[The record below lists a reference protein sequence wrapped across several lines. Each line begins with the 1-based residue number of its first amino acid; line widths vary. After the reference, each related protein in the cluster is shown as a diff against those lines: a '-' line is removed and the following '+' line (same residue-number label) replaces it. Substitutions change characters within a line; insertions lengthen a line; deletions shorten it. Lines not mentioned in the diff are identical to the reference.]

1 MDKKPLIEIKDLVK
15 KFGSFTAL
23 NGVSLDVYPGE
34 VHALL
39 GDNGAGKSTLLDA
52 LCFGLY
58 GKGFRNLKKDLLINS
73 INQKELVVE
82 VEFSIGKRNY
92 KVIRGAK
99 PNKFELHTNGKMV
112 NQDATMKD
120 YQEHLEKNILKMSYR
135 SFTQVAILGSA
146 NFTPFMQLRAVERR
160 KLVEDLLDISIF
172 STMQDMLKK
181 KVSQH
186 NLEVKETSHEV
197 DLLHERISGL
207 NDQVDALQKNREAK
221 IKKYES
227 TVNETQNNI
236 NKILGEVDEKTQN
249 VVEKKRSIK
258 SKDNTEDRLKQATDL
273 ERQLETA
280 RKKAIADV
288 KFYEENDDCPVC
300 KQGLEHEHKEK
311 CIKEREDK
319 AQEITQALGE
329 IDKTISECHE
339 QLQFINNIQS
349 EIDEIQREIG
359 LLQTEVVSNQKYIKK
374 LQSEIEDLQNE
385 IVGDNSVHDRLT
397 SAETDLDILEKKQES
412 QTEKQHYF
420 ELATMLLR
428 DQGVR
433 QRIIKQYVP
442 IMNKMINKYL
452 ANLEFYVGFELNEA
466 FEETI
471 KSRFRDVF
479 KYDNFSQ
486 GEKMR
491 IDLALLFTWRAVAR
505 LKNSVN
511 TNILILDEV
520 FDSSLDSQGT
530 DDFLKLLN
538 TLNEKTN
545 AFIISH
551 KGDQLYDKF
560 EEVIKFEKHKNF
572 SRIATA

>member
-1 MDKKPLIEIKDLVK
+1 MIHFKKVRYKNLLSSGNRFTTFELDRSNTTLIV
-15 KFGSFTAL
+15 
-23 NGVSLDVYPGE
+23 
-34 VHALL
+34 

-82 VEFSIGKRNY
+82 IDFSIGKRDY

-99 PNKFELHTNGKMV
+99 PNKFELYTNGKMV

-186 NLEVKETSHEV
+186 NLEVKETSHEI

-207 NDQVDALQKNREAK
+207 NDQVNALQKNREVK

-258 SKDNTEDRLKQATDL
+258 SKDSTESRLKQATDL

-300 KQGLEHEHKEK
+300 KQGLDHDHKEK

-319 AQEITQALGE
+319 AEEITQALND
-329 IDKTISECHE
+329 IDKTISECHDE
-339 QLQFINNIQS
+339 IQRINVIQS

-385 IVGDNSVHDRLT
+385 VVGDSDVHDRLT
-397 SAETDLDILEKKQES
+397 SSETDLDILEKKQET
-412 QTEKQHYF
+412 QTERQHYF

>member
-1 MDKKPLIEIKDLVK
+1 MIHFKKVRYKNLLSSGNRFTTFELDRSNTTLIV
-15 KFGSFTAL
+15 
-23 NGVSLDVYPGE
+23 
-34 VHALL
+34 

-82 VEFSIGKRNY
+82 IEFSIGKRDY
-92 KVIRGAK
+92 KVVRGAK
-99 PNKFELHTNGKMV
+99 PNKFELYTNGKMV

-172 STMQDMLKK
+172 STMQDMLNKI
-181 KVSQH
+181 VSQH
-186 NLEVKETSHEV
+186 NLEVKETSHEI

-207 NDQVDALQKNREAK
+207 NDQVNALQKNREVK

-258 SKDNTEDRLKQATDL
+258 SKDSTESRLKQATDL
-273 ERQLETA
+273 ERQLENA

-300 KQGLEHEHKEK
+300 KQGLDHDHKEK

-319 AQEITQALGE
+319 AEEITQALND
-329 IDKTISECHE
+329 IDKTIGECRDE
-339 QLQFINNIQS
+339 IQRINVIQS

-374 LQSEIEDLQNE
+374 LQGEIEDLQNE
-385 IVGDNSVHDRLT
+385 VVGDSDVHDRLT
-397 SAETDLDILEKKQES
+397 TSETDLDILEKKQET
-412 QTEKQHYF
+412 QTERQHYF

>member
-1 MDKKPLIEIKDLVK
+1 MIHFKKVRYKNLLSSGNRFTTFELDRSNTTLIV
-15 KFGSFTAL
+15 
-23 NGVSLDVYPGE
+23 
-34 VHALL
+34 

-82 VEFSIGKRNY
+82 IDFSIGKRNY
-92 KVIRGAK
+92 KVVRGAK
-99 PNKFELHTNGKMV
+99 PNKFELYTNGKMV

-186 NLEVKETSHEV
+186 NLEVKETSHEI

-207 NDQVDALQKNREAK
+207 NDQVNALQKNREVK

-258 SKDNTEDRLKQATDL
+258 SKDSTESRLKQATDL

-300 KQGLEHEHKEK
+300 KQGLDHDHKEK

-319 AQEITQALGE
+319 AEEITQALND
-329 IDKTISECHE
+329 IDKTISECHDE
-339 QLQFINNIQS
+339 IQRINVIQS

-374 LQSEIEDLQNE
+374 LQGEIEDLQNE
-385 IVGDNSVHDRLT
+385 VVGDSDVHDRLT
-397 SAETDLDILEKKQES
+397 TSETDLDILEKKQET
-412 QTEKQHYF
+412 QTERQHYF

>member
-1 MDKKPLIEIKDLVK
+1 MIHFKKVRYKNLLSSGNRFTTFELDRSNTTLIV
-15 KFGSFTAL
+15 
-23 NGVSLDVYPGE
+23 
-34 VHALL
+34 

-82 VEFSIGKRNY
+82 IDFSIGKRDY
-92 KVIRGAK
+92 KVVRGAK
-99 PNKFELHTNGKMV
+99 PNKFELYTNGKMV

-186 NLEVKETSHEV
+186 NLEVKETSHEI

-207 NDQVDALQKNREAK
+207 NDQVNALQKNREVK

-258 SKDNTEDRLKQATDL
+258 SKDSTESRLKQATDL
-273 ERQLETA
+273 ERQLENA

-300 KQGLEHEHKEK
+300 KQGLDHDHKEK

-319 AQEITQALGE
+319 AEEITQALND
-329 IDKTISECHE
+329 IDKTISECHDE
-339 QLQFINNIQS
+339 IQRINVIQS

-374 LQSEIEDLQNE
+374 LQGEIEDLQNE
-385 IVGDNSVHDRLT
+385 VVGDSDVHDRLT
-397 SAETDLDILEKKQES
+397 TSETDLDILEKKQET
-412 QTEKQHYF
+412 QTERQHYF

-560 EEVIKFEKHKNF
+560 EEVIRFEKHKNF

>member
-1 MDKKPLIEIKDLVK
+1 MIHFKKVRYKNLLSSGNRFTTFELDRSNTTLIV
-15 KFGSFTAL
+15 
-23 NGVSLDVYPGE
+23 
-34 VHALL
+34 

-82 VEFSIGKRNY
+82 IEFSIGKRDY
-92 KVIRGAK
+92 KVVRGAK
-99 PNKFELHTNGKMV
+99 PNKFELYSNGKMV

-186 NLEVKETSHEV
+186 NLEVKETSHEI
-197 DLLHERISGL
+197 DLIHERISGL
-207 NDQVDALQKNREAK
+207 NDQVNALQKNREAK

-258 SKDNTEDRLKQATDL
+258 SKDSTESRLKQATDL

-300 KQGLEHEHKEK
+300 KQGLDHDHKEK

-319 AQEITQALGE
+319 AEEITQALND
-329 IDKTISECHE
+329 IDKTISECHDE
-339 QLQFINNIQS
+339 IQRINVIQS

-374 LQSEIEDLQNE
+374 LQGEIEDLQNE
-385 IVGDNSVHDRLT
+385 VVGDSDVHDRLT
-397 SAETDLDILEKKQES
+397 TSETDLDILEKKQET
-412 QTEKQHYF
+412 QTERQHYF

-560 EEVIKFEKHKNF
+560 EEVIRFEKHKNF